1 MIKINTLK
9 KLLLVAGLVFLAYS
23 VFYKPNITTEDSKKS
38 FVHEQRIT
46 NSVGD
51 VESAYSHKLSDVQVT
66 GEGEVV
72 KVLQDDNRGSRHQKF
87 IIRMSSGNTLLVAH
101 NIDLA
106 ERIHALQ
113 KGDTVK
119 FNGEYV
125 WNEKG
130 GILHWTHHDPAG
142 THEAGWLEHNGNRY
156 Q

>member
-1 MIKINTLK
+1 MKKILFFAVV
-9 KLLLVAGLVFLAYS
+9 LFLGYS
-23 VFYKPNITTEDSKKS
+23 FVNKPSITTEDSKKA

-51 VESAYSHKLSDVQVT
+51 VESAYSQKLSDVQVT

-72 KVLQDDNRGSRHQKF
+72 KVLQDDDRGSRHQKF
-87 IIRMSSGNTLLVAH
+87 IIRMPSGNTLLVAH

-113 KGDTVK
+113 KGDIVK

-130 GILHWTHHDPAG
+130 GVLHWTHHDPAG
-142 THEAGWLEHNGNRY
+142 THEAGWLEHKGNRY

>member
-1 MIKINTLK
+1 MININTLK
-9 KLLLVAGLVFLAYS
+9 KLLLVAGLVFLAYA
-23 VFYKPNITTEDSKKS
+23 FFHKPNISTEDSKKA
-38 FVHEQRIT
+38 FVHEQGIA
-46 NSVGD
+46 NSVVD
-51 VESAYSHKLSDVQVT
+51 VERAYTHKLSDVQIT

-72 KVLQDDNRGSRHQKF
+72 KVLQDDKRGSRHQKF
-87 IIRMSSGNTLLVAH
+87 IIRMSSGKTLLVAH

-106 ERIHALQ
+106 ERIHDLQ

-142 THEAGWLEHNGNRY
+142 AHEAGWIEHNGSRY